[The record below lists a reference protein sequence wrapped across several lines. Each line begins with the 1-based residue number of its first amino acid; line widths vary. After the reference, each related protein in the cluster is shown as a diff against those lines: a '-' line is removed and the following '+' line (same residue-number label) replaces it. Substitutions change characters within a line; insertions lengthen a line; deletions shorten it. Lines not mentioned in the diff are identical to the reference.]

1 MIPHCDFDLHF
12 SNNQWCWASFHVF
25 ISHVCLLWGFPGD
38 LEVKVP
44 ACNAGEL
51 GSISGLG
58 RSPGEGNGN
67 PLQYFCLETPMDRG
81 AWWAILHGV
90 AKSWPRLNDFTF
102 TRSSLE
108 RCLFSSLIHFLIGL
122 FVFLVLSCMSCLY
135 ILEINYL
142 SVASFAIIFSHS
154 EGYFFTLFIVLLHC
168 TKAFKFNWVPFV
180 YFCFYFHYSGTWVI
194 EDLAVIYGRECS
206 AYVFLWEFYSFWS
219 YI

>member
-1 MIPHCDFDLHF
+1 M
-12 SNNQWCWASFHVF
+12 F
-25 ISHVCLLWGFPGD
+25 ISHVSLLWGFHGD
-38 LEVKVP
+38 SEVKAS

-58 RSPGEGNGN
+58 RSLGEGNGN
-67 PLQYFCLETPMDRG
+67 PLQYSCLENPMDRG

-90 AKSWPRLNDFTF
+90 AKSWTRLNDFTF
-102 TRSSLE
+102 TMSSLE

-142 SVASFAIIFSHS
+142 SVASFAIILSHS
-154 EGYFFTLFIVLLHC
+154 EGCFFTFLIVLLHC
-168 TKAFKFNWVPFV
+168 AKAFKFNWVPFV
-180 YFCFYFHYSGTWVI
+180 NFCFYFHYSGTWVI

-206 AYVFLWEFYSFWS
+206 AYVFL
-219 YI
+219 

>member
-1 MIPHCDFDLHF
+1 MGASQMASGKESPANAEDIRDTGWIP
-12 SNNQWCWASFHVF
+12 
-25 ISHVCLLWGFPGD
+25 
-38 LEVKVP
+38 
-44 ACNAGEL
+44 
-51 GSISGLG
+51 GLG
-58 RSPGEGNGN
+58 RFPEEGNGN

-102 TRSSLE
+102 TMSSLE

-206 AYVFLWEFYSFWS
+206 AYVFL
-219 YI
+219 